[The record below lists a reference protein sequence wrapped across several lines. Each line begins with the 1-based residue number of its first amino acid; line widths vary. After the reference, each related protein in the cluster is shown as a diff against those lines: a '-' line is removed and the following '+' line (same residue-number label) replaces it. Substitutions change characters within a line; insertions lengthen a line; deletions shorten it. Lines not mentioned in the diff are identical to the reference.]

1 MIGIGIVGYGYWGP
15 NLVRNFAE
23 TPGAI
28 LRRVVDQRKDRL
40 ELLSRRYPAV
50 RTGGDF
56 NELIADPEVDAVV
69 IATPTASHFE
79 LALRSL
85 RGGKHVLVEKPMTTT
100 VDEGR
105 RLVAEAES
113 RSRTLM
119 VDHTFIYTPAVRR
132 IRDLIASGAL
142 GKILYYDSTR
152 INLGLFQHD
161 VNVIWD
167 LAVHD
172 LSILTYL
179 LNEAPV
185 IVSAIGKSHVAGHPE
200 NIAYLTMFF
209 AQDLIAHIN
218 VNWLAPVKIRRTI
231 IGGTS
236 KMIVFDDL
244 EPSEKI
250 KVYDKG
256 VDVTNDPEQ
265 VRKMLVGYRTGDM
278 WAPQLE
284 TTEALSAMTAHFVDC
299 VANRLTPDTSGQ
311 MGLTVVRTLEAAS
324 QSMRQNGKPVELK
337 AVEHE
342 VHAP

>member
-1 MIGIGIVGYGYWGP
+1 MIGIGIVGYGYWGT

-23 TPGAI
+23 TRGGN
-28 LRRVVDQRKDRL
+28 LRRVVDSRQDRL
-40 ELLSRRYPAV
+40 ELLNRRYPAV
-50 RTGGDF
+50 RTGSDF
-56 NELIADPEVDAVV
+56 NELIADPEIDAVV

-85 RGGKHVLVEKPMTTT
+85 RAGKHVLVEKPMTTT

-105 RLVAEAES
+105 RLVAEAER
-113 RSRTLM
+113 RSLTLM
-119 VDHTFIYTPAVRR
+119 VDHTFIFTPAVRR
-132 IRDLIASGAL
+132 IRDLIAGGAL
-142 GKILYYDSTR
+142 GKILYYDSMR

-179 LNEAPV
+179 LNEEPI

-200 NIAYLTMFF
+200 NVAYLTMSF
-209 AQDLIAHIN
+209 AHDLIAHIN

-250 KVYDKG
+250 KVYDRG

-299 VANRLTPDTSGQ
+299 VANRSTPDTSGQ
-311 MGLTVVRTLEAAS
+311 MGLTVVRALEAAS
-324 QSMRQNGKPVELK
+324 QSMRQNGEPVELK
-337 AVEHE
+337 TIEHE